1 MFDINRNMT
10 FCISQGAHNQ
20 AQRELIRH
28 LFIEKY
34 VVFVKLI

>member
-1 MFDINRNMT
+1 MT

-28 LFIEKY
+28 VFIEKY
-34 VVFVKLI
+34 VFVKLI